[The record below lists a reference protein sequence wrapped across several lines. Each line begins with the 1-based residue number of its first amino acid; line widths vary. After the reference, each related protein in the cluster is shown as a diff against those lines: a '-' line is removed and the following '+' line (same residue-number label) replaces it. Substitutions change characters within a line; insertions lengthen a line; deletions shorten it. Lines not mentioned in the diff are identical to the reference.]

1 MPRSAVF
8 WNALWIMI
16 LTVAKA
22 QTHKQTN
29 SFIVAE
35 YVSPDCPVCVS
46 YTCCSSRSEM
56 AANFDPLIEN
66 GVGGSVGFGE
76 VAS

>member
-1 MPRSAVF
+1 
-8 WNALWIMI
+8 MI

-22 QTHKQTN
+22 QKHKQTN

-35 YVSPDCPVCVS
+35 YVSPDCPVRVS
-46 YTCCSSRSEM
+46 YTCSSSCSEL
-56 AANFDPLIEN
+56 AANCDPLIEN
-66 GVGGSVGFGE
+66 GVGRSVGFGE